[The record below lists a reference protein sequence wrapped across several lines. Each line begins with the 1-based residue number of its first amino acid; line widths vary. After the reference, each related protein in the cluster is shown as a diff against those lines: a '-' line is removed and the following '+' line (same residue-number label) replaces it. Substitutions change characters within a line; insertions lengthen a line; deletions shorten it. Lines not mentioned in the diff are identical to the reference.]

1 MPHEQL
7 SLRAAEGPCEAHFF
21 TPPGEGPW
29 PAVLLYM
36 DGPGMRPA
44 LHGIARRIAA
54 EGYAALL
61 PDLFYR
67 TGFRVNDPMIFFK
80 DAAFRAEW
88 MTKIVPT
95 VAAPLI
101 MADTEHFFDFFK
113 ACKDVKPG
121 AIGITGYCMGGRLS
135 VYAAGHFGDR
145 VAAAG
150 SFHPGGLATDQ
161 PESPH
166 RLADRIEATLY
177 IAGAIDDKNFDD
189 AQKDRL
195 RAAFDAADVDYTL
208 ETYPAHHGW
217 VPSDTPAHDP
227 EQAER
232 HYQNLFSLFGRTLQ
246 S

>member
-7 SLRAAEGPCEAHFF
+7 SLRAAEGTCEAHLF
-21 TPPGEGPW
+21 TPDGNGPW
-29 PAVLLYM
+29 PGVLLYM

-44 LHGIARRIAA
+44 LHDIASRIAA
-54 EGYAALL
+54 EGYAVLL

-67 TGFRVNDPMIFFK
+67 TGFRVKDTMTFFR

-88 MTKIVPT
+88 MAKIVPT
-95 VAAPLI
+95 VAAPKI
-101 MADTEHFFDFFK
+101 MADTDHFFEFFRNR
-113 ACKDVKPG
+113 KDVKEG

-150 SFHPGGLATDQ
+150 SFHPGSLATDQ

-166 RLADRIEATLY
+166 RLADSIDATLY
-177 IAGAIDDKNFDD
+177 IAGAIEDKNFDD

-195 RAAFDAADVDYTL
+195 RAALDAANVDYTL

-217 VPSDTPAHDP
+217 VPADTPAYDP

-232 HYQNLFSLFGRTLQ
+232 HYRNLFSLFGRTLA